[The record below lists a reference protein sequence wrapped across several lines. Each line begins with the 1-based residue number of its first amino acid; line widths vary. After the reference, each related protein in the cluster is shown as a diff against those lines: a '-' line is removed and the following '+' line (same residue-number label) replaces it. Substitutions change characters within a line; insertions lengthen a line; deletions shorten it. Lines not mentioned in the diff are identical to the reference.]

1 MMRQDGRIIV
11 NEVES
16 LEAMTKATRQKK
28 TDGSSVPIDISD
40 AKTSQFLDSFW
51 EFTIREL
58 IMSMD
63 YY

>member
-1 MMRQDGRIIV
+1 MMCQDGRIIV

-28 TDGSSVPIDISD
+28 IDGSSVSIDISD